1 MGLLDKVKN
10 FFYDDEEVEEEEE
23 EIEVPVRVHKKE
35 KRESSK
41 EEVSEREL
49 FRAERTFNFPINVD
63 DDENMFETQK
73 NSIKE
78 EKVEINNSVNIN
90 SYRSSKPKDNA
101 YAGLRAYSK
110 VEPKKEEIKRFRPTP
125 VISPIYGVLDKNY
138 KKEDI
143 MVDSALESNSKKIDY
158 DTVRKRAYGNIYKTE
173 PEEIDEPEEDTKGI
187 FYNLDEEE
195 KNDIV
200 DNNDEEVKI
209 IYNDVTFEDE
219 NLDDNKNLDEE
230 EGTEDSVLIN
240 QEESYDEDNI
250 LSETKEQ
257 DLFNLIDNMYNS
269 DDEEEEEEE

>member
-10 FFYDDEEVEEEEE
+10 FFYDEEEIEEVEE
-23 EIEVPVRVHKKE
+23 EIEVPIRSHQKE
-35 KRESSK
+35 KIERQK

-49 FRAERTFNFPINVD
+49 FRAERTFNFPIDVD
-63 DDENMFETQK
+63 EDIIFDTPKE
-73 NSIKE
+73 SIKE
-78 EKVEINNSVNIN
+78 EKVEINNNVSTNF
-90 SYRSSKPKDNA
+90 YRQPKTKDNA
-101 YAGLRAYSK
+101 YAGIRAYSK
-110 VEPKKEEIKRFRPTP
+110 TEVKKEEVKKFRPTP

-143 MVDSALESNSKKIDY
+143 MVDSVLESNSKKIDY
-158 DTVRKRAYGNIYKTE
+158 DTVRKRAYGNIYKSE
-173 PEEIDEPEEDTKGI
+173 PEEIDEPEEETKGI

-200 DNNDEEVKI
+200 DNNDDEVKI

-230 EGTEDSVLIN
+230 EETEDSVLIN
-240 QEESYDEDNI
+240 EEESYDEDNI

-269 DDEEEEEEE
+269 DDEEEEDEE